1 MDKGKRPQPQTECS
15 SVSRLRFAPV
25 PLASRQ
31 CRTSKGTG
39 KMPVARK
46 AFTLV
51 EMLVVIAVLGV
62 LVALLLP
69 AVQSARESAR
79 RIACANNLRQLGI
92 AAHNHHSAHNCFP
105 AGAVSK
111 ADPSDAST
119 PWTFYRWSTLA
130 TLSPYLEN
138 TAAYNALNLNVPLY
152 NSSLQI
158 SPVNQAGVKIA
169 VALFHCPTDDGRR
182 LRDAFGPTNYAACT
196 GTGIGGGTPNS
207 TDGVSFVNSKT
218 SIERISDGATQTAL
232 ISESTLGAIGGSAHD
247 VQQEYK
253 SLLTAPLT
261 EAQCNS
267 STIWNLSDP
276 RGFAWVNGEY
286 RSALYNHYWTP
297 NSQTPDCI
305 GVTIGGTPQTRYTPY
320 GWRTARSLHPGG
332 VNLLLADGGIQFIS
346 NDIEPAT
353 WKALATIRG
362 GESLPGDY

>member
-1 MDKGKRPQPQTECS
+1 MDMGKRPQPQTECIGD
-15 SVSRLRFAPV
+15 SRWRFV
-25 PLASRQ
+25 LASR
-31 CRTSKGTG
+31 RS
-39 KMPVARK
+39 RR

-51 EMLVVIAVLGV
+51 EMLVVIAVVGV

-69 AVQSARESAR
+69 AVQAARESAR
-79 RIACANNLRQLGI
+79 RIACANNLRQLGV
-92 AAHNHHSAHNCFP
+92 AAQIHHTSHGHFP
-105 AGAVSK
+105 AGSVAK
-111 ADPSDAST
+111 ADPADATT

-138 TAAYNALNLNVPLY
+138 TAAYNALNLKVPLY

-158 SPVNQAGVKIA
+158 SPVNQAGVRIA
-169 VALFHCPTDDGRR
+169 VALFHCPSDDGLR
-182 LRDAFGPTNYAACT
+182 LRATFGPTNYAACT
-196 GTGIGGGTPNS
+196 GSGIGGGTPNN

-218 SIERISDGATQTAL
+218 AINQISDGTTQTAL
-232 ISESTLGAIGGSAHD
+232 MSESTLGTIGGSTHD
-247 VQQEYK
+247 VQREYK
-253 SLLTAPLT
+253 SLLSAPLT

-286 RSALYNHYWTP
+286 RSALYNHYGTP
-297 NSQTPDCI
+297 NSRTPDCI

-332 VNLLLADGGIQFIS
+332 VNLLLADGGIRFVGD
-346 NDIEPAT
+346 DIEPTT